1 MEGEKK
7 HKAWRFEALNGIRSL
22 WNSFLRVDDVYAP
35 SVLRGPLEGG
45 VGVGG
50 PGRVNTDQSSQHKR
64 HTGLRKAAV
73 GHLATSQAL
82 RSCFMC
88 NNSRNSQNRSG
99 GSEKG
104 KEKKKKAWWPAGGKS
119 ADAKKSGPEREGA
132 LACGKNS
139 KRKGRAEER
148 KGW

>member
-1 MEGEKK
+1 M
-7 HKAWRFEALNGIRSL
+7 
-22 WNSFLRVDDVYAP
+22 
-35 SVLRGPLEGG
+35 
-45 VGVGG
+45 GG

-88 NNSRNSQNRSG
+88 NNSRNSRNRSG
-99 GSEKG
+99 GSEKRQQKKPDG
-104 KEKKKKAWWPAGGKS
+104 RPEEKALMQRKVGRR
-119 ADAKKSGPEREGA
+119 ERER
-132 LACGKNS
+132 CGKNS

-148 KGW
+148 KG